1 MYYFYP
7 CRSEFLD
14 QELVQP
20 AMPFRAVLDKAQ
32 VARFSSRVLRTVM
45 RVLLIGF
52 HKDQVLGR
60 TVSGFRFGPSVVA
73 PLSNP

>member
-1 MYYFYP
+1 MCIEGVSTFIAFP

-32 VARFSSRVLRTVM
+32 VAGFSFRMLRTVM
-45 RVLLIGF
+45 RVLF
-52 HKDQVLGR
+52 R
-60 TVSGFRFGPSVVA
+60 VS
-73 PLSNP
+73 